1 MEVLGNAGV
10 VVLTCGNIPQDVD
23 VVEVYHVRLP
33 LWYAW
38 RVWPAVAAAQLWR
51 GSLPFFYFAA
61 LHKKSW
67 LGKPCWLAKPKF
79 FSPKKTEAGGEGS
92 RTPVLDTFDV
102 SISMFRR
109 RLAALA
115 GGPLCV
121 SLPP

>member
-1 MEVLGNAGV
+1 M
-10 VVLTCGNIPQDVD
+10 VLTCGNITQEVD
-23 VVEVYHVRLP
+23 VVEVAHVRLP
-33 LWYAW
+33 YVVCVAGVARRRCCAAMAW
-38 RVWPAVAAAQLWR
+38 QP
-51 GSLPFFYFAA
+51 PFFYFAA